1 MLNMLTGT
9 REAVKVL
16 NNEAVYLSNQSCDY
30 IQAIEYFQRALIIGK
45 AETESSHSNSRAF
58 NQKTLLESDFSATNG
73 KPPLEKKRFLC
84 SREIEPDEGLY
95 SYTKTL
101 AIALQEASDEK
112 SQEDATLDGI
122 ICHGFEAVLCFN
134 LGVCYLLSDQ
144 GHEATLYFSRTEA
157 LLEQTQGSIYNS
169 SSEIL
174 VQVVPNNEDAP
185 VTPFRL
191 DTIAVLHN
199 IGLVNFRAG
208 KYEKSLQCY
217 IEAVTKSIAKYE
229 AEDISVAFALNSI
242 GVLLSRTPQA
252 PPSSSPDSTERTY
265 EDAIAALNRSLNIR
279 INILG
284 EDAGSDKD
292 TGTVLNNIG
301 RIHFLLNDAEEALKY
316 HDEAHTVRKLALGE
330 DHVDTGVA
338 AFNIGQCY
346 QALKKPDDA
355 FKHYSIFVKSI
366 FLNLQSL
373 TENIVRGFEHIA
385 VCFHEDNIPGYA
397 TPFYELALQSAKR
410 IFGEK
415 DAYVAQILNQRGNMF
430 CELCAWEDSLES
442 YKEGLEIEC
451 AVYPCNHPNI
461 ATTKENIARVLHEG
475 AQ

>member
-1 MLNMLTGT
+1 MFNMLTDT

-16 NNEAVYLSNQSCDY
+16 NNEAVYLSNQCCDY

-45 AETESSHSNSRAF
+45 QTESSHSNSHAF
-58 NQKTLLESDFSATNG
+58 NPKTLLEIEFCATNG
-73 KPPLEKKRFLC
+73 KPPLEKRGFFF

-101 AIALQEASDEK
+101 AIALREAPSDNQR
-112 SQEDATLDGI
+112 QEDTTLNGI
-122 ICHGFEAVLCFN
+122 IFHGFEAVLCFN

-144 GHEATLYFSRTEA
+144 DQEATLYFSRTEA
-157 LLEQTQGSIYNS
+157 LLETQGSIYNS

-174 VQVVPNNEDAP
+174 VQGVSNNEDT

-191 DTIAVLHN
+191 DNIAVLHN
-199 IGLVNFRAG
+199 IGLINFRAG
-208 KYEKSLQCY
+208 RYEKSLQCY
-217 IEAVTKSIAKYE
+217 IEAVAKSIAKYE
-229 AEDISVAFALNSI
+229 AEDISVALALNTI
-242 GVLLSRTPQA
+242 GVILSRTAQG
-252 PPSSSPDSTERTY
+252 PSSSFDSTESTY

-301 RIHFLLNDAEEALKY
+301 RIHFLLNDVEEALKY

-346 QALKKPDDA
+346 QALKKPYDA
-355 FKHYSIFVKSI
+355 FNHYSIFVKSI
-366 FLNLQSL
+366 FKSINLQSL
-373 TENIVRGFEHIA
+373 NENTVRAFEHIA
-385 VCFHEDNIPGYA
+385 MCFHEDKYPDYA
-397 TPFYELALQSAKR
+397 IPFYELALQSAKR
-410 IFGEK
+410 IFGEN
-415 DAYVAQILNQRGNMF
+415 DAYVAQILNRRGNLF

-442 YKEGLEIEC
+442 YKAGLEIEC
-451 AVYPCNHPNI
+451 AVYSCNHPNI
-461 ATTKENIARVLHEG
+461 ATTEENIARVLHER